1 MNAKVKTRP
10 FDSAVYLE
18 GAAAIAIYMSEA
30 PYSNDPAFIADAFGV
45 VARARGMSQIARE
58 TPLNCLALRR
68 TTLPQQS
75 PASAPRCLAP
85 TAGRA
90 SIRSVFPV
98 VFHPSSV
105 RIKPAATR
113 TIGRYVATEPH
124 AVPSHPWPVR

>member
-1 MNAKVKTRP
+1 MKTRP

-30 PYSNDPAFIADAFGV
+30 PHSNDPAFIADAFGV

-58 TPLNCLALRR
+58 TPLNCLVLQCNP
-68 TTLPQQS
+68 LPQQS

-90 SIRSVFPV
+90 SIPSVFAV
-98 VFHPSSV
+98 VLRPSSV
-105 RIKPAATR
+105 RIKTAATR
-113 TIGRYVATEPH
+113 TIGRYVGAEPH
-124 AVPSHPWPVR
+124 AVPSDRRPVC